1 MIEYTSPKKLFTDSY
16 HYKCHLETQGYK
28 NLGWMNGWNND
39 TYTLWEK
46 QRALEDSIEDVQW
59 NRSGSDC
66 TFVLHQNKVF
76 CSVDMGD

>member
-1 MIEYTSPKKLFTDSY
+1 MVHQSPKQAFSSGSDY
-16 HYKCHLETQGYK
+16 RNHLILQGYK
-28 NLGWMNGWNND
+28 DLGWINGWND
-39 TYTLWEK
+39 DDCQLWTK
-46 QRALEDSIEDVQW
+46 QTTLEDTVDHTQW